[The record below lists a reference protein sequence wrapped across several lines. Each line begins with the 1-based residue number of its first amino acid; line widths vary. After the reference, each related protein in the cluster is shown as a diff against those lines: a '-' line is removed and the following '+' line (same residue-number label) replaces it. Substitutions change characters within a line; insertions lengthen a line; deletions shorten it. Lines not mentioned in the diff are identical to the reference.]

1 MDLFSNLAMGFGVAL
16 SVQNLFWCFVGVF
29 LGTFI
34 GVLPGIGS
42 LATISMLLPITFH
55 LPATTAIIML
65 AGIYYGANYGGST
78 ASILLNLP
86 GTPSAAVACLDGYPM
101 AKKGQAGVAL
111 MITTLASFVGST
123 IGILLFTGFAPAL
136 AEIGLMFGPADY
148 FAMMLLGLVAAST
161 LSSGAPIKG
170 IAMVVCGL
178 ALGLVGT
185 DVQTGQQRF
194 TFGVPQLS
202 DGISLVALAMGM
214 FGVAEVIAS
223 IGRVSGG
230 KAQYNRSVL
239 PWKADFWAAL
249 NPSKEDWKRVPGPM
263 LRGSAFG
270 CFFGTLPGTGSTIAS
285 FMGYAFE
292 KKISKT
298 PERFGKGAIEGVTV
312 PESANNAA
320 SQTAFIPT
328 LTLGIPGDVVMALM
342 LGALIIQGIQPGPRL
357 VTEHPELFWGLAAS
371 FWIGNAMLVVL
382 NLPLIGIWVA
392 MLRIP
397 YTILYPSIL
406 MFIVIGVFSIN
417 NSAFD
422 VYMVMIFGIVGYIM
436 MLLRFEPA
444 PLLLGFVLGPLMEE
458 HLRRAM
464 LLSRGD
470 PMVFLERPIS
480 AVFIAITAALLVL
493 AVWSTLKPRKTRS
506 VAEEPA

>member
-1 MDLFSNLAMGFGVAL
+1 MDVWQGLLFGLQQAMQPMML
-16 SVQNLFWCFVGVF
+16 LYCFIGVF
-29 LGTFI
+29 IGTLI
-34 GVLPGIGS
+34 GVLPGIGAM
-42 LATISMLLPITFH
+42 ATISLLLPVTYHIPPT
-55 LPATTAIIML
+55 AAIIML
-65 AGIYYGANYGGST
+65 AGVYYGAQYGGST

-86 GTPSAAVACLDGYPM
+86 GTPSSAVTCLDGYQM
-101 AKKGQAGVAL
+101 AKRGRAGVAL
-111 MITTLASFVGST
+111 FMTTIASFVGSML
-123 IGILLFTGFAPAL
+123 GVAILAGFAPAI
-136 AEIGLMFGPADY
+136 AEVGLKFGPAEY
-148 FAMMLLGLVAAST
+148 FAMMALGLLAAST
-161 LSSGAPIKG
+161 LASGSPLKG
-170 IAMVVCGL
+170 LAMVV
-178 ALGLVGT
+178 LGLLLGTVGT
-185 DVQTGQQRF
+185 DVNSGVARF
-194 TFGVPQLS
+194 HFDVPELM
-202 DGISLVALAMGM
+202 DGLNIVALAMGL
-214 FGVAEVIAS
+214 FGIAEVIAS
-223 IGRVSGG
+223 IGRVSGR
-230 KAQYNRSVL
+230 AHYDHSVL
-239 PWKADFWAAL
+239 PWKREFWVAL
-249 NPSKEDWKRVPGPM
+249 APSREDWKRTPGPM

-285 FMGYAFE
+285 FMSYAFE
-292 KKISKT
+292 KRISKT
-298 PERFGKGAIEGVTV
+298 PERFGKGAIEGVTA

-342 LGALIIQGIQPGPRL
+342 LGALIIHGIQPGPRL

-397 YTILYPSIL
+397 YSILYPAIL
-406 MFIVIGVFSIN
+406 MFVAIGVFSIN

-422 VYMVMIFGIVGYIM
+422 VYLVAIFGIIGYIM

-444 PLLLGFVLGPLMEE
+444 PLILGFVLGPLMEE

-480 AVFIAITAALLVL
+480 AVFVTLTAALLVL
-493 AVWSTLKPRKTRS
+493 ALWTTLRPKRRRS
-506 VAEEPA
+506 LAEEPA

>member
-1 MDLFSNLAMGFGVAL
+1 MELFSNLAMGFGVAL
-16 SVQNLFWCFVGVF
+16 SFENLFWCFLGVF

-55 LPATTAIIML
+55 LNATSAIIML

-123 IGILLFTGFAPAL
+123 IGILLFTAFAPAL
-136 AEIGLMFGPADY
+136 AEVGLMFGPADY

-161 LSSGAPIKG
+161 LSTGAPIKG
-170 IAMVVCGL
+170 IAMVVVGL

-194 TFGVPQLS
+194 AFGIPQLS

-214 FGVAEVIAS
+214 FGIAEVIAS

-239 PWKADFWAAL
+239 PWKGDFWAAL

-285 FMGYAFE
+285 FMSYAFE

-328 LTLGIPGDVVMALM
+328 LTLGIPGDAVMALM
-342 LGALIIQGIQPGPRL
+342 VGALIIQGIQPGPRL
-357 VTEHPELFWGLAAS
+357 VSEHPELFWGLAAS
-371 FWIGNAMLVVL
+371 FWIGNFMLVVL

-406 MFIVIGVFSIN
+406 MFILIGVFSIN

-422 VYMVMIFGIVGYIM
+422 VYMVVIFGIIGYIM

-464 LLSRGD
+464 LLSRGNA
-470 PMVFLERPIS
+470 MVFLERPIS
-480 AVFIAITAALLVL
+480 AVFVTVTVALLGL
-493 AVWSTLKPRKTRS
+493 AIWSTVKPKKKRS

>member
-1 MDLFSNLAMGFGVAL
+1 MDLFSHLAMGFGVSL
-16 SVQNLFWCFVGVF
+16 SVQNLLWCFVGVF

-42 LATISMLLPITFH
+42 FATISMLLPITFH
-55 LPATTAIIML
+55 LQATTAIIML
-65 AGIYYGANYGGST
+65 AGIHYGANYGGST

-86 GTPSAAVACLDGYPM
+86 GTPSAAVACLNGYPM

-111 MITTLASFVGST
+111 TM
-123 IGILLFTGFAPAL
+123 
-136 AEIGLMFGPADY
+136 
-148 FAMMLLGLVAAST
+148 
-161 LSSGAPIKG
+161 
-170 IAMVVCGL
+170 
-178 ALGLVGT
+178 
-185 DVQTGQQRF
+185 
-194 TFGVPQLS
+194 
-202 DGISLVALAMGM
+202 
-214 FGVAEVIAS
+214 
-223 IGRVSGG
+223 
-230 KAQYNRSVL
+230 
-239 PWKADFWAAL
+239 
-249 NPSKEDWKRVPGPM
+249 
-263 LRGSAFG
+263 
-270 CFFGTLPGTGSTIAS
+270 
-285 FMGYAFE
+285 
-292 KKISKT
+292 KISKT
-298 PERFGKGAIEGVTV
+298 PERFGRGAIEGVTA

-320 SQTAFIPT
+320 SQTAFFPT
-328 LTLGIPGDVVMALM
+328 LTLGIPGNVTMALM

-357 VTEHPELFWGLAAS
+357 FTEYPELFWGLAAS

-397 YTILYPSIL
+397 YHLLYPAIL

-422 VYMVMIFGIVGYIM
+422 VHVVMMFGIVGYIM

-444 PLLLGFVLGPLMEE
+444 PLLLGFVLGLLMEE

-470 PMVFLERPIS
+470 PMVFVERPIS
-480 AVFIAITAALLVL
+480 AVFITITVALLAL
-493 AVWSTLKPRKTRS
+493 AVWSMLKPRQKRS

>member
-1 MDLFSNLAMGFGVAL
+1 MDLFANLALGFSVAL
-16 SVQNLFWCFVGVF
+16 SLQNLFWCFVGVF

-34 GVLPGIGS
+34 GVLPGIGA

-55 LPATTAIIML
+55 LNPTSAIIML

-111 MITTLASFVGST
+111 MVTTLASFVGST

-170 IAMVVCGL
+170 IAMVVAGL

-194 TFGVPQLS
+194 TFGIPQLS
-202 DGISLVALAMGM
+202 DGISLVALAMGL
-214 FGVAEVIAS
+214 FGIAEVIAS
-223 IGRVSGG
+223 IGRVSGR
-230 KAQYNRSVL
+230 AQYEHSVL
-239 PWKADFWAAL
+239 PWKREFWIAL
-249 NPSKEDWKRVPGPM
+249 APSREDWKRTPGPM

-285 FMGYAFE
+285 FLSYAFE
-292 KKISKT
+292 KRISKT
-298 PERFGKGAIEGVTV
+298 PERFGKGAIEGVTA

-342 LGALIIQGIQPGPRL
+342 LGALIIHGIQPGPRL

-397 YTILYPSIL
+397 YSILYPAIL
-406 MFIVIGVFSIN
+406 MFVAIGVFSIN

-422 VYMVMIFGIVGYIM
+422 VYLVALFGIIGYIM

-444 PLLLGFVLGPLMEE
+444 PLILGFVLGPLMEE

-480 AVFIAITAALLVL
+480 AVFVTLTAALLVL
-493 AVWSTLKPRKTRS
+493 ALWTTLRPKRRRS
-506 VAEEPA
+506 LAEEPV